1 MPPHPSAN
9 FEIQTFYQN
18 ELKFNGI
25 YSRNNLAKIKNGAYV
40 VNLDDNESI
49 GNHLIA
55 LHVNVHNRRASYNAI

>member
-40 VNLDDNESI
+40 NLDDNESV

-55 LHVNVHNRRASYNAI
+55 LYVNVHNRRASCNAI

>member
-40 VNLDDNESI
+40 VNLDDN
-49 GNHLIA
+49 
-55 LHVNVHNRRASYNAI
+55 

>member
-25 YSRNNLAKIKNGAYV
+25 YSRNNLAKIKSGAYA

-55 LHVNVHNRRASYNAI
+55 LYVNVHNRRASYNAI